1 MNTVIMAALGWQTVR
16 RFKDIREIQQQRFHQ
31 ITRSVDGV

>member
-1 MNTVIMAALGWQTVR
+1 MNTVIMAALGWQTAR
-16 RFKDIREIQQQRFHQ
+16 RFKDIREIQQRLHQ